1 MLSEERTLVNQD
13 YRDLFRIFNEYR
25 VRVKSMIKRK
35 DRRLVIVDKDDGN
48 GTRLFWQQKSPEERL
63 SAVEFLR
70 EQYYIIQGYQSVPRI
85 KRELNIV
92 DRLK

>member
-1 MLSEERTLVNQD
+1 MNQD
-13 YRDLFRIFNEYR
+13 SKDLFRILHEYR
-25 VRVKSMIKRK
+25 VKVKSMNKRK
-35 DRRLVIVDKDDGN
+35 DRKLVILDNEDEET
-48 GTRLFWQQKSPEERL
+48 TRRFWQQKSPEERL

-70 EQYYIIQGYQSVPRI
+70 EQFYIIQGYQSVPRI

>member
-1 MLSEERTLVNQD
+1 MA
-13 YRDLFRIFNEYR
+13 
-25 VRVKSMIKRK
+25 KRK
-35 DRRLVIVDKDDGN
+35 DRRLVIIDKDDED
-48 GTRLFWQQKSPEERL
+48 GTRRFWQKKPPEERL

-70 EQYYIIQGYQSVPRI
+70 EQYYIIRGYQSVPRI

>member
-1 MLSEERTLVNQD
+1 MNQD
-13 YRDLFRIFNEYR
+13 FKDLFKILNEYR
-25 VRVKSMIKRK
+25 IKVKSMIKRM
-35 DRRLVIVDKDDGN
+35 DRKLVIIDKDDEN

-70 EQYYIIQGYQSVPRI
+70 EQFYIIQGYQSVPRI

>member
-1 MLSEERTLVNQD
+1 MNGGFK
-13 YRDLFRIFNEYR
+13 DLFRVFNEYK
-25 VRVKSMIKRK
+25 VKVKSMAKRK
-35 DRRLVIVDKDDGN
+35 DRRLVIMDKENDEE
-48 GTRLFWQQKSPEERL
+48 TRRFWQQKSPEERL

-85 KRELNIV
+85 KRELSFV

>member
-1 MLSEERTLVNQD
+1 MA
-13 YRDLFRIFNEYR
+13 
-25 VRVKSMIKRK
+25 KRK
-35 DRRLVIVDKDDGN
+35 DRRFVIINKDEED
-48 GTRLFWQQKSPEERL
+48 GTRRFWQQKSPEERL

-70 EQYYIIQGYQSVPRI
+70 EQYYIIRGYQSVPRI

>member
-1 MLSEERTLVNQD
+1 MA
-13 YRDLFRIFNEYR
+13 
-25 VRVKSMIKRK
+25 KRK
-35 DRRLVIVDKDDGN
+35 DRRLVIIDKDDEE

-85 KRELNIV
+85 KRESNIM

>member
-1 MLSEERTLVNQD
+1 MIQR
-13 YRDLFRIFNEYR
+13 RD
-25 VRVKSMIKRK
+25 RK
-35 DRRLVIVDKDDGN
+35 LVIIDKEDDEE
-48 GTRLFWQQKSPEERL
+48 TRLFWQQKSPEERL

-70 EQYYIIQGYQSVPRI
+70 EQFYIIQGYQAVPRI